1 MKIVIDIPE
10 EAYNLIVKKI
20 DTANIDLYSTLI
32 NATENCTPLPKGHGR
47 LLDEKVIIEN
57 AVKGLNGIY
66 DLTDMPDYIAGLP
79 AIIPAES
86 EKRE

>member
-1 MKIVIDIPE
+1 MKIVIDISE
-10 EAYNLIVKKI
+10 EEYKKI
-20 DTANIDLYSTLI
+20 SNNNPSYANDFSIYYAI
-32 NATENCTPLPKGHGR
+32 KNGTPFPKGHGR

-79 AIIPAES
+79 AIIPADKE
-86 EKRE
+86 EQE